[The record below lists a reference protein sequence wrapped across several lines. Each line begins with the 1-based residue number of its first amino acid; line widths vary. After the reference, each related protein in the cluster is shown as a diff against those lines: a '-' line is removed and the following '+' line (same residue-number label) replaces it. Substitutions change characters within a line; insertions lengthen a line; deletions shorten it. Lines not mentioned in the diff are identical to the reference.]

1 MGLRFFGI
9 FTGIPGFRSRWIC
22 DAAESRGGPHLR
34 VLMASR
40 RFSMACCTRKRGQ
53 AMLIR

>member
-9 FTGIPGFRSRWIC
+9 FTGLPGFRSRWIC

-40 RFSMACCTRKRGQ
+40 RFSMACCTRERGQ